1 MVTWMSPS
9 GSIQHP
15 REDDYGGTQAQLID
29 TIQRIKAALLALGDL
44 RPGALSEQYNTCRT
58 PGNRSSLCK
67 ACTCPS
73 ATAHTTSSATATAD
87 EAAPRTSAP
96 NTSTRST
103 PRSPT
108 TANCAN
114 STTNGSTPPS
124 NWTASDA
131 AHPDKRQGR
140 KPTADSRRPFTSNRH
155 GPSRL
160 GTQTPGI
167 PGLPGLR
174 CPSTTVL
181 RLV

>member
-1 MVTWMSPS
+1 MAT
-9 GSIQHP
+9 
-15 REDDYGGTQAQLID
+15 EAQLTD

-58 PGNRSSLCK
+58 PGCRCK
-67 ACTCPS
+67 ADPPQR
-73 ATAHTTSSATATAD
+73 HG
-87 EAAPRTSAP
+87 PYHQ
-96 NTSTRST
+96 STRST